1 MSIPT
6 ISLVNCEN
14 KVNRVR
20 GNVIHRVRHELEA
33 ALLFLATPT
42 ASNIKDAMYLI
53 ETLRNEIENRDAG
66 LLDYVT
72 DLATEAIAARFGSGQ
87 VTAKV
92 RAHIV
97 AAVR

>member
-33 ALLFLATPT
+33 ALLFLKTPT
-42 ASNIKDAMYLI
+42 ASNIKDAVYLI
-53 ETLRNEIENRDAG
+53 ETLRNEIEK
-66 LLDYVT
+66 
-72 DLATEAIAARFGSGQ
+72 IAQ
-87 VTAKV
+87 
-92 RAHIV
+92 
-97 AAVR
+97 